1 MEEKHRRDRK
11 PIPRRMIGEQTL
23 EEGEGDYGDFAGL
36 VKVAQAI
43 YNDIICREITVATVN
58 RDPQEIA
65 LDLRKYVQHVL
76 LLRAH
81 ENRAFA
87 HIMVRRFTYFDPTT
101 GVKVDEP
108 DTKYMTSIERILAP
122 SLLPEVFRREVA
134 ERFLG
139 MNDSGELAL
148 EEGKSVVSS
157 RNDNFLSSFGQEY
170 QKLLSHRRT
179 IGDVNPE
186 QLRDALFQKR
196 MKPEKY
202 ETYDEK
208 VRRYADEILV
218 NMQRR
223 FGYSK
228 ESALDTILFALRKH
242 IIDFEEIIS

>member
-1 MEEKHRRDRK
+1 M
-11 PIPRRMIGEQTL
+11 
-23 EEGEGDYGDFAGL
+23 
-36 VKVAQAI
+36 
-43 YNDIICREITVATVN
+43 
-58 RDPQEIA
+58 
-65 LDLRKYVQHVL
+65 
-76 LLRAH
+76 
-81 ENRAFA
+81 
-87 HIMVRRFTYFDPTT
+87 
-101 GVKVDEP
+101 
-108 DTKYMTSIERILAP
+108 
-122 SLLPEVFRREVA
+122 A

-139 MNDSGELAL
+139 INDSGELAL

-202 ETYDEK
+202 DTYDEK
-208 VRRYADEILV
+208 VRHYADEILV

-223 FGYSK
+223 FGCSK
-228 ESALDTILFALRKH
+228 ESALDTIIFALRKR